1 MKKTL
6 LSLMCVAAFGYANA
20 AEVVNLNCNDVDQ
33 STIEGTYFETT
44 YKEDGSVNAY
54 AHWQPVESL
63 VLGGFTFSFYAPDTY
78 MDGDNEKATTQPAYY
93 TAKEGN
99 QFTIRVYAATEMTIT
114 APEGVL
120 MTRIETTGS
129 KATASLV
136 VTPNAGEASVESQK
150 VTWGVGEGE
159 DGVASVKLVFNGT
172 YRINTLAIT
181 LGEKGEEPVGPEVAA
196 FERVGNEIVSGKRY
210 VFAIPGDNAMQVASN
225 IDESKSYGRL
235 ALVNAELDGNANVV
249 CPEAYAITIT
259 ETSEGYTLKDEFGRF
274 IGFDSAYPTSFQL
287 YTEAG
292 ENTYWN
298 LAELEDGSV
307 EFESTLDNTAIICQA
322 FGGDGTPYA
331 NVAVAV
337 APEEYNQPILYVE
350 ATAGVEDV
358 AVDANSPAEFF
369 NLQGV
374 RVAVPTSGLYIC
386 RQGNTATKVLVK

>member
-44 YKEDGSVNAY
+44 YNDDESVKAY

-114 APEGVL
+114 APEGSL

-159 DGVASVKLVFNGT
+159 DGVLSL
-172 YRINTLAIT
+172 IHI
-181 LGEKGEEPVGPEVAA
+181 
-196 FERVGNEIVSGKRY
+196 
-210 VFAIPGDNAMQVASN
+210 
-225 IDESKSYGRL
+225 
-235 ALVNAELDGNANVV
+235 
-249 CPEAYAITIT
+249 
-259 ETSEGYTLKDEFGRF
+259 
-274 IGFDSAYPTSFQL
+274 
-287 YTEAG
+287 
-292 ENTYWN
+292 
-298 LAELEDGSV
+298 
-307 EFESTLDNTAIICQA
+307 
-322 FGGDGTPYA
+322 
-331 NVAVAV
+331 
-337 APEEYNQPILYVE
+337 
-350 ATAGVEDV
+350 
-358 AVDANSPAEFF
+358 
-369 NLQGV
+369 
-374 RVAVPTSGLYIC
+374 
-386 RQGNTATKVLVK
+386 

>member
-20 AEVVNLNCNDVDQ
+20 EVVHLDCNDVDQ
-33 STIEGTYFETT
+33 TAIVGTYVETT
-44 YKEDGSVNAY
+44 YQADGTTVKAY
-54 AHWQPVESL
+54 AHWQPLESL

-78 MDGDNEKATTQPAYY
+78 FDGEKDKNTTKPAFY
-93 TAKEGN
+93 TAAEGK
-99 QFTIRVYAATEMTIT
+99 QYTIRVYAYTEMTIT
-114 APEGVL
+114 APEGSL
-120 MTRIETTGS
+120 MSGIVFNGSNAGTG
-129 KATASLV
+129 LE
-136 VTPNAGEASVESQK
+136 VTPSVGGIVLDSNK
-150 VTWGVGEGE
+150 LTWGNE
-159 DGVASVKLVFNGT
+159 DGVESVKFTFNAS
-172 YRINTLAIT
+172 YRINTLDIT
-181 LGEKGEEPVGPEVAA
+181 LGEKGEEPVEPVVETAA

-274 IGFDSAYPTSFQL
+274 IGFDSAHPTSFQL

-322 FGGDGTPYA
+322 FGGDGTPYS

-350 ATAGVEDV
+350 VTAGVEDL
-358 AVDANSPAEFF
+358 AVDANAPAEFF

>member
-20 AEVVNLNCNDVDQ
+20 AEVVKLNCNDVDQ

-44 YKEDGSVNAY
+44 YKTDGSVNAY
-54 AHWQPVESL
+54 AHWQPLESL

-78 MDGDNEKATTQPAYY
+78 MDGDNEKATTKPAYY

-99 QFTIRVYAATEMTIT
+99 QFTIRVYAYTEMTIT
-114 APEGVL
+114 APEGSL
-120 MTRIETTGS
+120 MTRIETTGD
-129 KATASLV
+129 KATAALV
-136 VTPNAGEASVESQK
+136 VTPDAGEASVESQK

-210 VFAIPGDNAMQVASN
+210 VFAIPADDAMQVASN

-274 IGFDSAYPTSFQL
+274 IGFDSKYTSTLQL

-292 ENTYWN
+292 EHTYWN

-322 FGGDGTPYA
+322 FGDDGTPFT
-331 NVAVAV
+331 NVSVAV
-337 APEEYNQPILYVE
+337 APAEYIQPILYVE
-350 ATAGVEDV
+350 VTAGVEDV
-358 AVDANSPAEFF
+358 AVDANAPAEFF

-374 RVAVPTSGLYIC
+374 RVAVPTSGLYIR

>member
-20 AEVVNLNCNDVDQ
+20 EVVHLDCNDVDLT
-33 STIEGTYFETT
+33 TIEGTYTETT
-44 YKEDGSVNAY
+44 YKEDESVNAY
-54 AHWQPVESL
+54 AHWQPVTSL
-63 VLGGFTFSFYAPDTY
+63 KLGDFTFSFYAPA
-78 MDGDNEKATTQPAYY
+78 EATNQPAYY
-93 TAKEGN
+93 TAAEGN
-99 QFTIRVYAATEMTIT
+99 QYTIRVYADSEMTIT
-114 APEGVL
+114 APEGSL
-120 MTRIETTGS
+120 MTRIEIAGS
-129 KATASLV
+129 NGKATLV
-136 VTPNAGEASVESQK
+136 VTPDAGEASYASQK

-159 DGVASVKLVFNGT
+159 DGVASVKLTFNGT
-172 YRINTLAIT
+172 YRINTLDIT
-181 LGEKGEEPVGPEVAA
+181 LGEKGEEPVEPIVETAT

-210 VFAIPGDNAMQVASN
+210 VFAIPGDDAMQVASN

-235 ALVNAELDGNANVV
+235 ELVNAELDGEGCVV

-298 LAELEDGSV
+298 LAELEDGRV

-322 FGGDGTPYA
+322 YGGSGTPFT
-331 NVAVAV
+331 NVSVAV
-337 APEEYNQPILYVE
+337 APTEYIQPILYVE
-350 ATAGVEDV
+350 VTAGVEDV
-358 AVDANSPAEFF
+358 AVDANAPAEFF

-374 RVAVPTSGLYIC
+374 RVAVPTSGLYIR

>member
-20 AEVVNLNCNDVDQ
+20 AEVVNLNCNAVDQ

-44 YKEDGSVNAY
+44 YKEDGSVKAY

-114 APEGVL
+114 APEGSL
-120 MTRIETTGS
+120 MSGIVFNGSNAGTG
-129 KATASLV
+129 LE
-136 VTPNAGEASVESQK
+136 VTPSVGATVLNSNK
-150 VTWGVGEGE
+150 LTWGNE
-159 DGVASVKLVFNGT
+159 DGVESVKFTFNAS
-172 YRINTLAIT
+172 YRINTLDIT
-181 LGEKGEEPVGPEVAA
+181 LGEKGEEPTEPVVETAE
-196 FERVGNEIVSGKRY
+196 FERAGNEIVSGKRY

-322 FGGDGTPYA
+322 FGGDGTPYT

-337 APEEYNQPILYVE
+337 APAEYIQPILYVE
-350 ATAGVEDV
+350 VTAGVEDV
-358 AVDANSPAEFF
+358 AVDANAPAEFF

-374 RVAVPTSGLYIC
+374 LVAVPTSGLYIR

>member
-20 AEVVNLNCNDVDQ
+20 EVVNLNCNDVDLTQ
-33 STIEGTYFETT
+33 IEGTYVETT
-44 YKEDGSVNAY
+44 YNEDETVKAY

-63 VLGGFTFSFYAPDTY
+63 VLGGFTFSFYAPDSY
-78 MDGDNEKATTQPAYY
+78 MDGETEKTTTQPAFY

-99 QFTIRVYAATEMTIT
+99 QYTIRVYAATEMTIT
-114 APEGVL
+114 APEGSL

-129 KATASLV
+129 KANASLV
-136 VTPNAGEASVESQK
+136 VTPDAGEASFEPQK
-150 VTWGVGEGE
+150 LTWGVGEGA

-210 VFAIPGDNAMQVASN
+210 VFAIPGDGAMQVASN

-235 ALVNAELDGNANVV
+235 ALVNTELDGNANIV
-249 CPEAYAITIT
+249 CPETYAITIT

-274 IGFDSAYPTSFQL
+274 IGFDSNYPTSFQL

-292 ENTYWN
+292 ANAYWN
-298 LAELEDGSV
+298 LAEIEGGSV
-307 EFESTLDNTAIICQA
+307 EFESTVDNTAIICQA
-322 FGGDGTPYA
+322 YGDDGTPFT
-331 NVAVAV
+331 NIAVAV
-337 APEEYNQPILYVE
+337 APAEYNQPILFVE
-350 ATAGVEDV
+350 VTAGVEDV
-358 AVDANSPAEFF
+358 AVDANAPAEFF

-374 RVAVPTSGLYIC
+374 RVAVPTSGLYIR

>member
-20 AEVVNLNCNDVDQ
+20 EVVHLDCNDVDLT
-33 STIEGTYFETT
+33 TIEGTYVETT
-44 YKEDGSVNAY
+44 YNEDESVKAY
-54 AHWQPVESL
+54 AHWQPVTSL
-63 VLGGFTFSFYAPDTY
+63 KLGDFSFSFYAPD
-78 MDGDNEKATTQPAYY
+78 DATNQPAYY
-93 TAKEGN
+93 TAAEGK
-99 QFTIRVYAATEMTIT
+99 QYTIRVYADSEVTIT
-114 APEGVL
+114 APEGSL
-120 MTRIETTGS
+120 MTRIEIAGS
-129 KATASLV
+129 NGKETLV
-136 VTPNAGEASVESQK
+136 VTPDAGEASYESQK

-159 DGVASVKLVFNGT
+159 DGVASVKLAFNGT
-172 YRINTLAIT
+172 YRINTLDIT
-181 LGEKGEEPVGPEVAA
+181 LGEKGEEPVVPIVETAA

-210 VFAIPGDNAMQVASN
+210 IFAIPGETAMQVASN
-225 IDESKSYGRL
+225 IDETKSYGRL
-235 ALVNAELDGNANVV
+235 ELVDAELDGEGCVV

-298 LAELEDGSV
+298 RAELEDGSV

-322 FGGDGTPYA
+322 YGGDGTPFT
-331 NVAVAV
+331 NVSVAV
-337 APEEYNQPILYVE
+337 APAEYIQPILYVE
-350 ATAGVEDV
+350 VTAGVEDV
-358 AVDANSPAEFF
+358 AVDANAPAEFF

>member
-20 AEVVNLNCNDVDQ
+20 EVVHLDCNDVDLT
-33 STIEGTYFETT
+33 TIEGTYVETT
-44 YKEDGSVNAY
+44 YNEDESVKAY
-54 AHWQPVESL
+54 AHWQPVTSL
-63 VLGGFTFSFYAPDTY
+63 KLGDFSFSFYAPD
-78 MDGDNEKATTQPAYY
+78 DATNQPAYY
-93 TAKEGN
+93 TAAEGK
-99 QFTIRVYAATEMTIT
+99 QYTIRVYADSEVTIT
-114 APEGVL
+114 APEGSL
-120 MTRIETTGS
+120 MTRIEIAGS
-129 KATASLV
+129 NGKETLV
-136 VTPNAGEASVESQK
+136 VTPDAGTASYESQK

-159 DGVASVKLVFNGT
+159 DGVASVKLAFNGT
-172 YRINTLAIT
+172 YRINTLDIT
-181 LGEKGEEPVGPEVAA
+181 LGEKGEEPVVPIVETAA

-210 VFAIPGDNAMQVASN
+210 IFAIPGETAMQVASN
-225 IDESKSYGRL
+225 IDETKSYGRL
-235 ALVNAELDGNANVV
+235 ELVDAELDGEGCVV

-298 LAELEDGSV
+298 RAELEDGSV

-322 FGGDGTPYA
+322 YGGDGTPFT
-331 NVAVAV
+331 NVSVAV
-337 APEEYNQPILYVE
+337 APAEYIQPILYVE
-350 ATAGVEDV
+350 VTAGVEDV
-358 AVDANSPAEFF
+358 AVEANAPAEFF